1 MSPPCKRSIPLA
13 LEAKFCGEGLLGL
26 MPWPAPG
33 VIAADDAVTAELTPE
48 TMAGSSESKAM
59 PDFLPGIG
67 GEVVIDA
74 LAVGAGLIK
83 LGII

>member
-1 MSPPCKRSIPLA
+1 MA

-26 MPWPAPG
+26 MPWPVPG
-33 VIAADDAVTAELTPE
+33 VIAAEDAVSTDELLTPE